1 MPRSNSCESER
12 SIGYFDFTKYL
23 KFMNKIVLFALVC
36 AGLAANLPAVAK
48 NVPQSVDRTVNSKST
63 DLIAQYRRN
72 DRLFSVY
79 YRYRGDRQWNFENS
93 YVNRRNAEAAAR
105 RLERRG
111 YRTYIQLSRRVNR
124 F

>member
-1 MPRSNSCESER
+1 M
-12 SIGYFDFTKYL
+12 K
-23 KFMNKIVLFALVC
+23 KIVLFALVC
-36 AGLAANLPAVAK
+36 AGFAANIPAVAT
-48 NVPQSVDRTVNSKST
+48 NVPQTVDRNVSSGST

-79 YRYRGDRQWNFENS
+79 YRDRGDRRWNFENS